1 MLAQARE
8 ISRPSHRPGGDFA
21 HGPPRRQ
28 STLATLAMTTLDWM
42 ILAAT
47 LLFAVAGWFR
57 GFIVGVLSLSGF
69 VVGAI
74 AGTRLADALL
84 GGGGASPYAPLFG
97 LFGALSAGAILAL
110 GLEGVGVRLRRGLT
124 LPFLGVVDGLLG
136 ALLSATLALGIAWVL
151 GAIVLALP
159 GTGSL
164 RAEVRGSAI
173 LRRLDELMPPSG
185 VVLNALA
192 RIDPLPAIA
201 GGTAQVGA
209 SPAAVANLAAVDRVR
224 GSVVRVVGT
233 ACGLGIEGSGW
244 VIGRDEVVT
253 NAHVIAGESDTNV
266 EVGGELPNIPATPIL
281 FDPGNDVAIL
291 RVPGL
296 DLPALSLARDP
307 APETT
312 GAILGYPL
320 DGPFAVAPARIGV
333 TQDVEAQDA
342 YGRGPLSRLLTA
354 VRGQIRPGNSGGPVI
369 DRSGAVISTIFAAT
383 TSPGPA
389 GGYGVG
395 NATVKADLARVRG
408 RVSDGGCTG

>member
-1 MLAQARE
+1 
-8 ISRPSHRPGGDFA
+8 
-21 HGPPRRQ
+21 
-28 STLATLAMTTLDWM
+28 MTTLDWM

-47 LLFAVAGWFR
+47 LLFAVAGYFR

-69 VVGAI
+69 VAGAI

-97 LFGALSAGAILAL
+97 LFGALTAGAILAL
-110 GLEGVGVRLRRGLT
+110 GLEGIGVRLRRGLR
-124 LPFLGVVDGLLG
+124 LPFLGVVDGVLG

-151 GAIVLALP
+151 GAVVLALP

-164 RAEVRGSAI
+164 RAEVRRSAI

-201 GGTAQVGA
+201 GGA
-209 SPAAVANLAAVDRVR
+209 AAVAAPPAAFANLPAVGRVR
-224 GSVVRVVGT
+224 GSVVRVIGT

-253 NAHVIAGESDTNV
+253 NAHVVAGESDTTV
-266 EVGGELPNIPATPIL
+266 QVGGEFPGIPAIPIL
-281 FDPGNDVAIL
+281 FDPRNDVAIL

-307 APETT
+307 AAETP

-333 TQDVEAQDA
+333 TQDVETEDA
-342 YGRGPLSRLLTA
+342 YGRGPLPRLLTA

-389 GGYGVG
+389 GGYGVA
-395 NATVKADLARVRG
+395 NATIRADLARVRG
-408 RVSDGGCTG
+408 RVSDEGCTG

>member
-1 MLAQARE
+1 
-8 ISRPSHRPGGDFA
+8 
-21 HGPPRRQ
+21 
-28 STLATLAMTTLDWM
+28 MTTLDWM

-47 LLFAVAGWFR
+47 LLFAVAGYFR

-69 VVGAI
+69 VAGAI
-74 AGTRLADALL
+74 AGTRVADALL

-110 GLEGVGVRLRRGLT
+110 GLEGVGVRLRRGLR

-164 RAEVRGSAI
+164 RAEVRASAI

-209 SPAAVANLAAVDRVR
+209 PPGVFAHPAAVDRVR
-224 GSVVRVVGT
+224 GSVVRVLGT

-253 NAHVIAGESDTNV
+253 NAHVIAGEGDTNV
-266 EVGGELPNIPATPIL
+266 EVAGEGPGIPATPIL
-281 FDPGNDVAIL
+281 FDPRNDVAIL

-296 DLPALSLARDP
+296 DLPALSLAADP
-307 APETT
+307 APETP

-342 YGRGPLSRLLTA
+342 YGRGPLARLLTA

-369 DRSGAVISTIFAAT
+369 DRSGAVLSTIFAAT

-389 GGYGVG
+389 GGYGVA